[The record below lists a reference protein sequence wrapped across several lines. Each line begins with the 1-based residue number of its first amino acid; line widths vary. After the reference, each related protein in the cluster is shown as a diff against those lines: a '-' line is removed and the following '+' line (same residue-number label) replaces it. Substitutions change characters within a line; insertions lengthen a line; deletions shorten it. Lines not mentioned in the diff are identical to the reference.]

1 MVPILKELNCH
12 VTIFSLDD
20 SRYYDE
26 LSLVLSMNVFLQS
39 DRDTTRDRD
48 SDRDSDGSDGSSSG
62 VDEVKSVVF
71 NADKDEG
78 VVNHYPVLRTDPI
91 RISITKES
99 SEFVLL
105 PVDIHLC
112 AQAVRKANLDI
123 LIYPEIGG
131 EPISYF
137 LSFARLAPIQ
147 ALYLGDGDT
156 SGVSNIDYYITSVED
171 KSSKASFYSEKVFKM
186 FGLGTVFYDH
196 YTKITK
202 IIKNTPRLALLEK
215 ARFAESLGLPRTA
228 HLYILANPLSVY
240 HPKFDD
246 ALIRILSQDKLGYV
260 VIIDSVIKKYLHFLF
275 IYNFLFYI
283 LYSALGESYFVT
295 EIIYGKIITKLIVEP
310 SIE

>member
-1 MVPILKELNCH
+1 MVPILKQLNCH

-26 LSLVLSMNVFLQS
+26 LSLVLSMNVFLQT
-39 DRDTTRDRD
+39 DRDATTRDSD
-48 SDRDSDGSDGSSSG
+48 SSSSSSSSSSG
-62 VDEVKSVVF
+62 EEVEVESFVF

-78 VVNHYPVLRTDPI
+78 VVNQYPVLRTDPI
-91 RISITKES
+91 RISLTQES
-99 SEFVLL
+99 SEFVIL
-105 PVDIHLC
+105 PVDIHQC

-137 LSFARLAPIQ
+137 LSFARLAPVQ

-156 SGVSNIDYYITSVED
+156 SGVSNIDYYITSAED

-186 FGLGTVFYDH
+186 FGLGTLFYDH

-228 HLYILANPLSVY
+228 HLYLLSNPLSTY

-246 ALIRILSQDKLGYV
+246 VLTRILSQDKLGYV
-260 VIIDSVIKKYLHFLF
+260 VIIDSV
-275 IYNFLFYI
+275 
-283 LYSALGESYFVT
+283 
-295 EIIYGKIITKLIVEP
+295 
-310 SIE
+310 